1 MTGRVEPALS
11 HRSSLPEK
19 SKSAQIVT
27 CLASAS
33 FLLFL
38 PFVLCCT
45 LTAKPAFA
53 ADITTIDISDKGANT
68 TIKITEPGA
77 YRLTGSSSKT
87 WVDVKVGNVDLY
99 LADGLNITPGISANT
114 GASCPSIKIEEAGG
128 TVNIISE
135 AGANAY
141 LSSYLSAPAIQK
153 EGNKT
158 KLVFKTADPSN
169 PGTIT
174 AKAPDPSCS
183 AGIGSCLYVIDTSK
197 ASTGNMV
204 FESGKV
210 IAYGGTNAAGIGGG
224 AGKDHTTGITIKGT
238 AEVEAHGGSGGAGI
252 GSGSHGAFNSIR
264 IEGGTVRAYG
274 GDGSYSGAGI
284 GSGFDELS
292 LTHGTITITG
302 GNVYAEGGRT
312 GAGIGGAYRAIVDGI
327 TISGGTIKAVGGKYG
342 CGIGSGGGST
352 NKHYCKSIKISGG
365 DITAFG
371 GDTNNPA
378 AIGNSGNSPGRQNI
392 TIAGGIVR
400 AYAQTDH
407 AHAIGGGGTNGPGSQ
422 AYVTVDISGGTVIA
436 KGGSK
441 ASAFGCNG
449 NGYGT
454 KKRQVLQSHHYR
466 RLDPCCTRWNRKQP
480 GHVSGDSHQCSR
492 QQAFARYGCHG

>member
-77 YRLTGSSSKT
+77 YCLTGSSSKT

-204 FESGKV
+204 LK
-210 IAYGGTNAAGIGGG
+210 
-224 AGKDHTTGITIKGT
+224 
-238 AEVEAHGGSGGAGI
+238 AE
-252 GSGSHGAFNSIR
+252 
-264 IEGGTVRAYG
+264 
-274 GDGSYSGAGI
+274 
-284 GSGFDELS
+284 
-292 LTHGTITITG
+292 
-302 GNVYAEGGRT
+302 
-312 GAGIGGAYRAIVDGI
+312 
-327 TISGGTIKAVGGKYG
+327 K
-342 CGIGSGGGST
+342 
-352 NKHYCKSIKISGG
+352 
-365 DITAFG
+365 
-371 GDTNNPA
+371 
-378 AIGNSGNSPGRQNI
+378 
-392 TIAGGIVR
+392 
-400 AYAQTDH
+400 
-407 AHAIGGGGTNGPGSQ
+407 
-422 AYVTVDISGGTVIA
+422 
-436 KGGSK
+436 
-441 ASAFGCNG
+441 
-449 NGYGT
+449 
-454 KKRQVLQSHHYR
+454 
-466 RLDPCCTRWNRKQP
+466 
-480 GHVSGDSHQCSR
+480 
-492 QQAFARYGCHG
+492 

>member
-19 SKSAQIVT
+19 SKSAQIAT

-135 AGANAY
+135 TGADAY
-141 LSSYLSAPAIQK
+141 FGSYSSAPAIQK

-174 AKAPDPSCS
+174 AKASDPSCS

-224 AGKDHTTGITIKGT
+224 AGKDHTTGITVKGT

-252 GSGSHGAFNSIR
+252 GSGSHGAFNDIR

-274 GDGSYSGAGI
+274 GSGSYSGAGI

-292 LTHGTITITG
+292 LTHGCLLYTS
-302 GNVYAEGGRT
+302 
-312 GAGIGGAYRAIVDGI
+312 D
-327 TISGGTIKAVGGKYG
+327 
-342 CGIGSGGGST
+342 
-352 NKHYCKSIKISGG
+352 
-365 DITAFG
+365 
-371 GDTNNPA
+371 A
-378 AIGNSGNSPGRQNI
+378 A
-392 TIAGGIVR
+392 
-400 AYAQTDH
+400 DE
-407 AHAIGGGGTNGPGSQ
+407 
-422 AYVTVDISGGTVIA
+422 
-436 KGGSK
+436 
-441 ASAFGCNG
+441 
-449 NGYGT
+449 
-454 KKRQVLQSHHYR
+454 
-466 RLDPCCTRWNRKQP
+466 
-480 GHVSGDSHQCSR
+480 
-492 QQAFARYGCHG
+492 